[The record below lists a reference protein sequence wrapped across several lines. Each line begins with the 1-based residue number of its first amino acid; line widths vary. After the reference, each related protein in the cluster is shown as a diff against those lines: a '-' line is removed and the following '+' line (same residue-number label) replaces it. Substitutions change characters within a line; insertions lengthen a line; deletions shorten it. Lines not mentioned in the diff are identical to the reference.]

1 MRHAKL
7 MVAIDDALH
16 NDGFKSVHFKSVN
29 DGIPHLVLC
38 HPRRGPHVN
47 LVIIL
52 ILIIYHNLSSV
63 VKTTNEKTTVA
74 VSGQFIPLNQY
85 IRRLL

>member
-47 LVIIL
+47 LIIIL
-52 ILIIYHNLSSV
+52 ILIIPQLLISCQN
-63 VKTTNEKTTVA
+63 
-74 VSGQFIPLNQY
+74 NQ
-85 IRRLL
+85 